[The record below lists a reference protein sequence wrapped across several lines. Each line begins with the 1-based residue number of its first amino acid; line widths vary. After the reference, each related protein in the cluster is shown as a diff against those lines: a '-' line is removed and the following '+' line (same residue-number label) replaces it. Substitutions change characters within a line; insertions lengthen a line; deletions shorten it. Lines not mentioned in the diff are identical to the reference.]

1 MDEMIIKTP
10 WTTAIVSWII
20 KQVIRKKLG
29 YDVDVQLNNFKTTV
43 MDNKMQM
50 HLDVDFGV
58 NKEDVNELLKS
69 VRQ

>member
-29 YDVDVQLNNFKTTV
+29 YDVELHINNFKTTV
-43 MDNKMQM
+43 MDDKMQM